1 MKEDTTVIDRDGS
14 DTIKKPKKPKPPR
27 KYKVIYHNDDYTP
40 MEFVIYILKSIF
52 NKSTPDAERIMLNVH
67 KLGEGVAGLY
77 SYQIAEQKAVDTL
90 EEAKK
95 NKYPLLVT
103 LRES

>member
-1 MKEDTTVIDRDGS
+1 MSDVDIKDKIKVKKKKIIDTKV
-14 DTIKKPKKPKPPR
+14 PKK
-27 KYKVIYHNDDYTP
+27 YFVILLNDDYTP

-67 KLGEGVAGLY
+67 KLGEGIAGIY
-77 SYQIAEQKAVDTL
+77 SYQIAEQKAIDTL

-103 LRES
+103 LRESE

>member
-1 MKEDTTVIDRDGS
+1 MSDVDVKDKIKVKKKKIIDTKV
-14 DTIKKPKKPKPPR
+14 PKK
-27 KYKVIYHNDDYTP
+27 YFVILLNDDYTP

-67 KLGEGVAGLY
+67 KLGEGIAGIY
-77 SYQIAEQKAVDTL
+77 SYQIAEQKAIDTL

>member
-1 MKEDTTVIDRDGS
+1 MSDVDVKDKIKVRKKKSINLKVPKNYFVILL
-14 DTIKKPKKPKPPR
+14 
-27 KYKVIYHNDDYTP
+27 NDDFTP

-52 NKSTPDAERIMLNVH
+52 NKTTIDAERVTLHVH
-67 KLGEGVAGLY
+67 TRGEGIAGLY

-103 LRES
+103 LRESE

>member
-1 MKEDTTVIDRDGS
+1 MSDVDIKDKIKVKKKKIIDTKV
-14 DTIKKPKKPKPPR
+14 PKK
-27 KYKVIYHNDDYTP
+27 YFVILLNDDYTP

-67 KLGEGVAGLY
+67 KLGEGIAGIY
-77 SYQIAEQKAVDTL
+77 SYQIAEQKAIDTL

>member
-1 MKEDTTVIDRDGS
+1 MSDVDVKDKIKVRKKKSINSKVPKTYFVILL
-14 DTIKKPKKPKPPR
+14 
-27 KYKVIYHNDDYTP
+27 NDDYTP

-52 NKSTPDAERIMLNVH
+52 NKTTPDAERIMLNVH
-67 KLGEGVAGLY
+67 KLGEGIAGLY

-103 LRES
+103 LRESE